1 MSIVI
6 NKLYFSDVW
15 SLICLVAF
23 SDCSLFFKGGAL
35 LMKSN
40 APVPIGDR
48 GDYTPFRV
56 GEGALQVG
64 ELGL

>member
-1 MSIVI
+1 
-6 NKLYFSDVW
+6 
-15 SLICLVAF
+15 
-23 SDCSLFFKGGAL
+23 
-35 LMKSN
+35 MKSN